1 MASDFGKGLKRTS
14 DGATADVAAPKM
26 RKKEATPL
34 EKWNFPKMLEIGAKV
49 EDGSQ
54 GDKFIKINEYIHEDD
69 AGKPFGTVPTK
80 RVEIA
85 IGRLDTNPDK
95 HAPVRMPFD
104 AGIAKQNGQELG
116 TAWGGTVELNDE
128 QFRNYAVLEKHVID
142 KMAPLRH
149 ELLTT
154 QSKKA
159 SKANFTAQRFA
170 EAFNTKLV
178 GANTDKGYS
187 AYLRFHVESNP
198 DKLMPNI
205 RKVHRK
211 NGKFTRPIPGTIH
224 DLKKGSVGMFK
235 VALSRGGYG
244 GGTGSGLKF
253 TLTEAMLVENEREM
267 GGTGLDTSGMEFLD
281 EDTPTDSTAVPK
293 SVGNDEVEDLENG
306 SVSDSLQTQFQSND
320 STEQ

>member
-26 RKKEATPL
+26 RKKEATSL
-34 EKWNFPKMLEIGAKV
+34 EKWNFPKMLEISAKV
-49 EDGSQ
+49 EEGSQ
-54 GDKFIKINEYIHEDD
+54 GDKFIKINEYINEED

-85 IGRLDTNPDK
+85 IGRLDTDPDK
-95 HAPVRMPFD
+95 HTPVRMPFD
-104 AGIAKQNGQELG
+104 AGIPKQNGQELG
-116 TAWGGTVELNDE
+116 TAWGGTVELNDAGV
-128 QFRNYAVLEKHVID
+128 RNYAVLEKHIID
-142 KMAPLRH
+142 KMTPMRH

-159 SKANFTAQRFA
+159 GKANFTAQRFA
-170 EAFNTKLV
+170 EEFNSKLV

-198 DKLMPNI
+198 EKMMPTI

-211 NGKFTRPIPGTIH
+211 GGKFTRPIPGTIH
-224 DLKKGSVGMFK
+224 DLKKGCVGMFK
-235 VALSRGGYG
+235 VALSRGAYG
-244 GGTGSGLKF
+244 GGTGCGLKF

-281 EDTPTDSTAVPK
+281 EDTPADDAAVPTNA
-293 SVGNDEVEDLENG
+293 GNGEVEDLENG
-306 SVSDSLQTQFQSND
+306 SVSATLQEQFAQ
-320 STEQ
+320 Q